1 MITIKFFASLK
12 TIAEMEEKIIEVSNS
27 ISMDQLSEIISKT
40 SPKMGEFI
48 REKKVMISVNQEMA
62 DSETIIHD
70 GDEVAFLPPFSGGS
84 YNKEVNIM
92 STTTDS
98 KVRIQLENF
107 SVTDEIE
114 VMKKVSRNIGGITT
128 FLGTGRELSKGENIT
143 QLNFEH
149 YPKMAEK
156 KLEEIRL
163 KAIKDYGIIDMSI
176 IHRIGPIEI
185 GENIVLI
192 VAVGEHRKETFIACE
207 WAIAELKRTTPIWKR
222 ETTSTGEV
230 WVQDTP

>member
-1 MITIKFFASLK
+1 
-12 TIAEMEEKIIEVSNS
+12 
-27 ISMDQLSEIISKT
+27 
-40 SPKMGEFI
+40 
-48 REKKVMISVNQEMA
+48 
-62 DSETIIHD
+62 
-70 GDEVAFLPPFSGGS
+70 
-84 YNKEVNIM
+84 M

-98 KVRIQLENF
+98 KIRIQLEDF

-156 KLEEIRL
+156 KLEEIRE
-163 KAIKDYGIIDMSI
+163 KAIKDFGIIDMSI
-176 IHRIGPIEI
+176 IHRIGPIDI

-192 VAVGEHRKETFIACE
+192 VAADTGKKPSRPVSGQSLNSNAPLQSGNAKPPPKAKSGFKIP
-207 WAIAELKRTTPIWKR
+207 LSTPSGHEGK
-222 ETTSTGEV
+222 
-230 WVQDTP
+230 